1 MDPIGKKISKA
12 IATLDN
18 KLLQDVLDVLLATIP
33 AVLYGKVKEDIRE
46 ANYHILFLAMLSL
59 MGFFVIG
66 ERPNS
71 KGTPDIIIKKDNLI
85 VVCELK
91 YSLDEPLEH
100 LATEAI
106 KQIKD
111 NEYYKPYLDYDVVL
125 LAIAFGDR
133 EVKSLLEPLKK

>member
-1 MDPIGKKISKA
+1 
-12 IATLDN
+12 
-18 KLLQDVLDVLLATIP
+18 
-33 AVLYGKVKEDIRE
+33 
-46 ANYHILFLAMLSL
+46 ILFLAMLNL
-59 MGFFVIG
+59 MGFFAIG

-91 YSLDEPLEH
+91 YNLNEPLEH
-100 LATEAI
+100 LANEAI

-111 NEYYKPYLDYDVVL
+111 NEYYKPYLNYDVVL

-133 EVKSLLEPLKK
+133 EAKSIMEPLKSKK